1 MHSPFSVWI
10 GYVIGVAQDRT
21 PDDDGHIRP
30 VTARPDDAVSE
41 VYLRPTAFIDR
52 DHPAVAAFAED
63 AAPSGEPLERAVALY
78 YAVRDD
84 FRYDPYRVDL
94 RPEGMRAST
103 VLANGYGFCI
113 PKAVLLAAAARR
125 VGIPSRLGFGDVKN
139 HISTERLR
147 RQMKT
152 DLFVY
157 HGYAELYL
165 NERWVKATPAFNRT
179 LCERFNVAPLE
190 FDGVHDALLQQ
201 FDRSG
206 NRYMEYVNDRGT
218 RADLPLDEIRAA
230 FEHYYP
236 NFAGGLSST

>member
-1 MHSPFSVWI
+1 MEQER
-10 GYVIGVAQDRT
+10 A
-21 PDDDGHIRP
+21 PDP
-30 VTARPDDAVSE
+30 ASE
-41 VYLRPTAFIDR
+41 DYLRPTEFIDC
-52 DHPAVAAFAED
+52 DHPTVARFTEE
-63 AAPSGEPLERAVALY
+63 AAPSGGPRKRAVALY
-78 YAVRDD
+78 YAVRDG

-103 VLANGYGFCI
+103 VLTKGYGFCI

-125 VGIPSRLGFGDVKN
+125 LGIPSRLGFGDVVN

-147 RQMKT
+147 RLMTT

-157 HGYAELYL
+157 HGYTELYL
-165 NERWVKATPAFNRT
+165 DEQWVKATPAFNRT
-179 LCERFNVAPLE
+179 MCERFNVAPLE
-190 FDGVHDALLQQ
+190 FDGLQDALLQQ

-230 FEHYYP
+230 FEHHYP
-236 NFAGGLSST
+236 NLMTDGRA

>member
-1 MHSPFSVWI
+1 M
-10 GYVIGVAQDRT
+10 AQDRT
-21 PDDDGHIRP
+21 PDDDP
-30 VTARPDDAVSE
+30 CSE
-41 VYLRPTAFIDR
+41 AYLRPTAFLDF
-52 DHPAVAAFAED
+52 DHPAVAAFAQQT
-63 AAPSGEPLERAVALY
+63 APSGEPLERAVGLY
-78 YAVRDD
+78 YAVRDG

-103 VLANGYGFCI
+103 VLAKGYGFCI

-125 VGIPSRLGFGDVKN
+125 LGIPSRLGFGDVKN

-147 RQMKT
+147 RLMTT

-157 HGYAELYL
+157 HGYTELYL
-165 NERWVKATPAFNRT
+165 DEKWVKATPAFNRS

-190 FDGVHDALLQQ
+190 FDGIHDALLLQ

-236 NFAGGLSST
+236 NLMADGTA

>member
-1 MHSPFSVWI
+1 MEQER
-10 GYVIGVAQDRT
+10 A
-21 PDDDGHIRP
+21 PDP
-30 VTARPDDAVSE
+30 ASE
-41 VYLRPTAFIDR
+41 VYLRPTEFIDC
-52 DHPAVAAFAED
+52 DDPAVARFTEE
-63 AAPSGEPLERAVALY
+63 AAPSGDPRERAVALY
-78 YAVRDD
+78 YAVRDG

-103 VLANGYGFCI
+103 VLTNGYGFCI

-125 VGIPSRLGFGDVKN
+125 LGIPSRLGFGDVKN

-147 RQMKT
+147 RLMTT

-157 HGYAELYL
+157 HGYTELYL
-165 NERWVKATPAFNRT
+165 DEKWVKATPAFNRS

-190 FDGVHDALLQQ
+190 FDGLQDALLQQ

-218 RADLPLDEIRAA
+218 RADLPLDEIRSA

-236 NFAGGLSST
+236 NLMADEMA

>member
-1 MHSPFSVWI
+1 MEQER
-10 GYVIGVAQDRT
+10 A
-21 PDDDGHIRP
+21 PD
-30 VTARPDDAVSE
+30 AASE
-41 VYLRPTAFIDR
+41 DYLRPTEFIDC
-52 DHPAVAAFAED
+52 DDPAVARFAEET
-63 AAPSGEPLERAVALY
+63 APSGEPRERAVALY
-78 YAVRDD
+78 YAVRDG

-103 VLANGYGFCI
+103 VLTKGYGFCI

-125 VGIPSRLGFGDVKN
+125 LGIPSRLGFGDVKN

-147 RQMKT
+147 RLMTT

-157 HGYAELYL
+157 HGYTELYL
-165 NERWVKATPAFNRT
+165 DDKWVKATPAFNRT
-179 LCERFNVAPLE
+179 MCERFNVAPLE
-190 FDGVHDALLQQ
+190 FDGVQDALLQQ

-236 NFAGGLSST
+236 NLMADGRA

>member
-1 MHSPFSVWI
+1 VE
-10 GYVIGVAQDRT
+10 QERD
-21 PDDDGHIRP
+21 PDA
-30 VTARPDDAVSE
+30 TAE
-41 VYLRPTAFIDR
+41 IYLRPTDFIDC
-52 DHPAVAAFAED
+52 DDPAVARFAAE
-63 AAPSGEPLERAVALY
+63 AAPPGDPRERAVALY
-78 YAVRDD
+78 YAVRDG

-103 VLANGYGFCI
+103 VLTNGYGFCI
-113 PKAVLLAAAARR
+113 PKAVLLAAAARCL
-125 VGIPSRLGFGDVKN
+125 GIPSRLGFGDVVN
-139 HISTERLR
+139 HVSTERLR
-147 RQMKT
+147 KLMTT

-157 HGYAELYL
+157 HGYTELYL
-165 NERWVKATPAFNRT
+165 DEKWVKATPAFNRS

-190 FDGVHDALLQQ
+190 FDGLQDALLQQ

-236 NFAGGLSST
+236 NLMADGETLPRDR

>member
-1 MHSPFSVWI
+1 M
-10 GYVIGVAQDRT
+10 AQDRT
-21 PDDDGHIRP
+21 PDDDGHFPP
-30 VTARPDDAVSE
+30 VTARPADAVFE
-41 VYLRPTAFIDR
+41 VYLRPTAFIDC

-63 AAPSGEPLERAVALY
+63 AAPAGEPRERAMALF
-78 YAVRDD
+78 YAVRDG

-103 VLANGYGFCI
+103 VLTNGYGFCI

-147 RQMKT
+147 RLMAT

-157 HGYAELYL
+157 HGYTDLYL
-165 NERWVKATPAFNRT
+165 DERWVKATPAFNRT
-179 LCERFNVAPLE
+179 LCERFDVAPLE
-190 FDGVHDALLQQ
+190 FDGIHDALLQHY
-201 FDRSG
+201 DRSG

-230 FEHYYP
+230 FERYYP
-236 NFAGGLSST
+236 NLMADERHRSEPLT

>member
-1 MHSPFSVWI
+1 ME
-10 GYVIGVAQDRT
+10 QDRT
-21 PDDDGHIRP
+21 PEPG
-30 VTARPDDAVSE
+30 SE
-41 VYLRPTAFIDR
+41 GYLRPTEFIDC
-52 DHPAVAAFAED
+52 DHPAVARFAEQ
-63 AAPSGEPLERAVALY
+63 AAPTGEPRERAVALY
-78 YAVRDD
+78 YAVRDG

-113 PKAVLLAAAARR
+113 PKAVVLAAAARR

-147 RQMKT
+147 RLMAT

-157 HGYAELYL
+157 HGCTELYL

-218 RADLPLDEIRAA
+218 RADLPLDEIRTA

-236 NFAGGLSST
+236 NLMADERDRSEPRA